1 MREIIISKV
10 FKKKLKK
17 YIAKYPDRDAAI
29 EYCLLLLSNDPD
41 STQLKLHKLKGEMKD
56 LYSVRIDYSHRLT
69 FEMDKHEIR
78 LIAIGDHD
86 STY

>member
-1 MREIIISKV
+1 MI
-10 FKKKLKK
+10 
-17 YIAKYPDRDAAI
+17 
-29 EYCLLLLSNDPD
+29 LLSLSNDTEN
-41 STQLKLHKLKGEMKD
+41 TQLKLHKLKGEMKD
-56 LYSVRIDYSHRLT
+56 LYSARIDYSHRLI

>member
-1 MREIIISKV
+1 MRDIVISKV

-17 YIAKYPDRDAAI
+17 YIAKYPERDAAI
-29 EYCLLLLSNDPD
+29 EYCLLLLSNDTN
-41 STQLKLHKLKGEMKD
+41 STELKLHKLKGEMKD

-69 FEMDKHEIR
+69 FEMDKNEIR